1 MYFPL
6 QVGET
11 FLLSA
16 RPRIPPCLTHKDE
29 SRSPPLADDRP
40 AAKRE
45 NAKTIQHF
53 SVPYIF
59 TLLND
64 SWLHILGHAKL
75 YY

>member
-6 QVGET
+6 QVGEM
-11 FLLSA
+11 FLLSV

-45 NAKTIQHF
+45 NAKTIQPF
-53 SVPYIF
+53 SVPYISMI
-59 TLLND
+59 LSH
-64 SWLHILGHAKL
+64 SWLNILRHAKL
-75 YY
+75 DY